1 MNPSLW
7 KPVEIFLSIV
17 QPCAVLPD
25 PLPYLFPT
33 SIPHVHLTVQLVA
46 LFLSSLKAKPQQGGP
61 RGLRLITAS
70 LRRLNMCR
78 MLWEEAKAKY
88 RTARAYP
95 LRACLHGTSATSSG
109 TGSGVVMELSIT
121 GREELAHSLFT
132 RSHILSLCAKYQR
145 LGGGYKS
152 IIPA

>member
-7 KPVEIFLSIV
+7 KPVEIFLLIV
-17 QPCAVLPD
+17 QPYTALPD

-46 LFLSSLKAKPQQGGP
+46 LFLSSLEAKHQGGP
-61 RGLRLITAS
+61 KGLQLITAS
-70 LRRLNMCR
+70 LHTLNMCR
-78 MLWEEAKAKY
+78 MLWEEAIAKY
-88 RTARAYP
+88 RAVRAYP
-95 LRACLHGTSATSSG
+95 LRACLYGTSATSSG
-109 TGSGVVMELSIT
+109 TRSRVVMELSIT
-121 GREELAHSLFT
+121 EREELAHGLFT

-152 IIPA
+152 S